1 MKNKLQTCILLL
13 IFGLSLITSVGKVSA
28 STEWNLTVTDLAGNA
43 TNYSLDQLLAM
54 PVTNV
59 SAALLCYGSIVTYGI
74 WSGVSLSYLLQQAGV
89 DPTVA
94 SIDFQ
99 AQDGY
104 AVSIPLQVAV
114 QPNVIIAYEKND
126 APLSEEL
133 RLVLPNENGAVW
145 IALITSIKMD
155 STVMDLNQYLSS
167 TAPGTD
173 TVPQM
178 KSTGQSAVQ
187 QQPPL
192 QTQPSVAPKN
202 ETPTAPTASP
212 SNATLQDQNTN
223 SYQNSSTK
231 SLAIPII
238 AIYGIAVGGI
248 IASAATSFLVYSRRR
263 IKRE

>member
-1 MKNKLQTCILLL
+1 MKNRLQTCILLL

-28 STEWNLTVTDLAGNA
+28 STDWNLTITNLAGND
-43 TNYSLDQLLAM
+43 TNYSLDQLMAM
-54 PVTNV
+54 PITNV
-59 SAALLCYGSIVTYGI
+59 SASLLCYGNIVTYGI

-104 AVSIPLQVAV
+104 AVSIPLQVAT

-155 STVMDLNQYLSS
+155 SAIIDLNQYLAS
-167 TAPGTD
+167 TAPGPD

-178 KSTGQSAVQ
+178 KSTEQSSVQ

-192 QTQPSVAPKN
+192 QTQPSVIPKN
-202 ETPTAPTASP
+202 ETSTAPTASP
-212 SNATLQDQNTN
+212 TNTTQIL
-223 SYQNSSTK
+223 SKT
-231 SLAIPII
+231 
-238 AIYGIAVGGI
+238 
-248 IASAATSFLVYSRRR
+248 
-263 IKRE
+263 